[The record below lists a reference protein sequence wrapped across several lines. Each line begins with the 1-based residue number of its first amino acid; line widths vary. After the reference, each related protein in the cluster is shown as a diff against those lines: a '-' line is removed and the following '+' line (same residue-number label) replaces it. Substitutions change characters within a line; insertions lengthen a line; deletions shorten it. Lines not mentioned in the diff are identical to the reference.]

1 MTVHKV
7 LACARQELGE
17 VEDPAGS
24 NLVKYAS
31 AYGLNGYPWCVMFL
45 WWVFRAAGASPLFFG
60 GAKTASCGVLLRWY
74 RENGYTADKPQP
86 GDIVILN
93 FSGTQDT
100 EHCGL
105 VVRAMSDGSVETI
118 EGNTTPGLEGSQSNG
133 GSVAR
138 KVRLPGQIVGICR
151 PRYMPDEQAPD
162 YAGHWAE
169 AAIRRCIEAGLMTG
183 DPDGSFRPNEKASRA
198 EIATVL
204 SRLLDKMEGST

>member
-1 MTVHKV
+1 M
-7 LACARQELGE
+7 
-17 VEDPAGS
+17 
-24 NLVKYAS
+24 
-31 AYGLNGYPWCVMFL
+31 
-45 WWVFRAAGASPLFFG
+45 
-60 GAKTASCGVLLRWY
+60 
-74 RENGYTADKPQP
+74 
-86 GDIVILN
+86 
-93 FSGTQDT
+93 
-100 EHCGL
+100 
-105 VVRAMSDGSVETI
+105 
-118 EGNTTPGLEGSQSNG
+118 
-133 GSVAR
+133 AR